1 MSEKEVKEDLINMP
15 EMDKFNLVKN
25 TLEKLQA
32 LKYESLSKSLE
43 EIQKIKDEMA
53 NNNKKLQILNE
64 IMKKAKVDV
73 EKGTLKEDFFY
84 RMVNTIVKA
93 NFSDMSLK
101 YLELFTKISDYVKV
115 DPDSD
120 RVYLEFNF
128 ILGGQELLNFANVK
142 IMYLPN
148 FNVYITFPHVES
160 TTELL
165 KDIYAIVLQFE
176 QLLKS

>member
-1 MSEKEVKEDLINMP
+1 MSEEETKEDLISMS
-15 EMDKFNLVKN
+15 EEDKFNLVKN
-25 TLEKLQA
+25 IFEKLQA

-53 NNNKKLQILNE
+53 NNSKKLQILNE
-64 IMKKAKVDV
+64 IMKKTKVGV

-93 NFSDMSLK
+93 NFSDMSLN
-101 YLELFTKISDYVKV
+101 YLELFTKISDYIKV
-115 DPDSD
+115 SPDAD

-148 FNVYITFPHVES
+148 FDVYITFPHINDI
-160 TTELL
+160 TELL
-165 KDIYAIVLQFE
+165 KDMYAITLQFE